1 MTAPGS
7 PDDEMTATD
16 ISFEEAADGVV
27 VMARHAGARGWVPAT
42 SGNFSVRMNAGKAA
56 VTATGANK
64 TELTRDEVIAVPVHG
79 PAHPK
84 ASAEAPLH
92 LVRYAHAP
100 DIHAISHIHS
110 LSATVLS
117 RRHEKA
123 GFLRL
128 EGWELLKAF
137 SGIKTHET
145 VLDIPIV
152 PNDQDTDRLAQLVE
166 ARLKDC
172 APAHGYLIAGH
183 GLYVWGA
190 TPKDTLRHMDAFDF
204 LLSAQLHEEGMK

>member
-1 MTAPGS
+1 
-7 PDDEMTATD
+7 MTATEL
-16 ISFEEAADGVV
+16 SFEEAADGVV
-27 VMARHAGARGWVPAT
+27 MMARHAGARGWVPAT
-42 SGNFSVRMNAGKAA
+42 SGNFSVRMNADEAA

-64 TELTRDEVIAVPVHG
+64 AELTRDEVIAAAIRG
-79 PAHPK
+79 PAHPR

-100 DIHAISHIHS
+100 SVNAISHIHS
-110 LSATVLS
+110 LPATVLS

-137 SGIKTHET
+137 AGITTHET
-145 VLDIPIV
+145 ALDIPIV
-152 PNDQDTDRLAQLVE
+152 ANDQDTDRLAGLVE
-166 ARLKDC
+166 ERLKDN
-172 APAHGYLIAGH
+172 APVHGYLIAGH

-190 TPKDTLRHMDAFDF
+190 TPKETLRHMDAFDF